1 MKKSRIFKWVTCL
14 SLALVLLVS
23 PFLAQKIDN
32 DNNVAIRTT
41 TVEATKS
48 QIDHESIL
56 NSFEDASMT
65 KEESKTTFIGFQT
78 YDIDELLSEIDLV
91 SDVNVDTEAEARVK
105 YTYTYDEETSL
116 VTLAAEMDNNGE
128 IIIDEV
134 VGVAFLNE
142 QGEIDAIL
150 DIDGEEMLLSELQG
164 AGMIENCGW
173 FKNLIKKVKKSVVAK
188 VVVAVVA
195 VVAVSAIASVVAVA
209 ACGAGMVGAVVTG
222 AVAGGLVGGAAG
234 AGISYEETG
243 RVSLEAVIG
252 GVTLGAILGAATGAA
267 VGKLMGVG
275 TKAAVQVA
283 NNANNASKNVKS
295 FNSYDAFKKEYGK
308 AKDYIPDGEWHHI
321 VEQQTVKNGINE
333 AATIYNSQN
342 TVAISKNLHH
352 AVSKYYSTSYMN
364 GMTYR
369 QYINTLSYADQYANG
384 LKVLQMFAEK
394 LGETIIWL

>member
-1 MKKSRIFKWVTCL
+1 MKKSRIFKWVTCF

-23 PFLAQKIDN
+23 PIIAQKINN
-32 DNNVAIRTT
+32 DNNVTLRTT
-41 TVEATKS
+41 TVEATES
-48 QIDHESIL
+48 QVDHESIL
-56 NSFEDASMT
+56 NSFEDASMM
-65 KEESKTTFIGFQT
+65 KEESVTTFIGYQT
-78 YDIDELLSEIDLV
+78 YDMDELLSEIDLV
-91 SDVNVDTEAEARVK
+91 SQSNVDTEAEARVK

-150 DIDGEEMLLSELQG
+150 DIDGEDVLLSELQG

-173 FKNLIKKVKKSVVAK
+173 FKNLIKKVKQSVVAK

-195 VVAVSAIASVVAVA
+195 VVAVAAVASVVAVA
-209 ACGAGMVGAVVTG
+209 TCGVGLAGAAAVG
-222 AVAGGLVGGAAG
+222 AVAGGITGGVMG

-252 GVTLGAILGAATGAA
+252 GVALGAILGAATGAA
-267 VGKLMGVG
+267 VGKLMGAG
-275 TKAAVQVA
+275 TKAAAQVA
-283 NNANNASKNVKS
+283 TNASNASKNVKS
-295 FNSYDAFKKEYGK
+295 FNSYDAFKKEFGK

-321 VEQQTVKNGINE
+321 VEQQTVTKGINN
-333 AATIYNSQN
+333 AATVYNSQN

-352 AVSKYYSTSYMN
+352 AVSKYYSSSYMN

-369 QYINTLSYADQYANG
+369 QYINTLPYADQYANG